1 MSGSIRVL
9 IADDHL
15 IVREGLRL
23 ILETAEEFELVG
35 EAADG
40 AEAVQL
46 AGQLK
51 PDVVLMDLQMPRL
64 DGLAAIQQIR
74 AQRPEIAVVIL
85 TTYNEDDRM
94 IRGLR
99 AGALGYLLKDTDRE
113 TLLNTI
119 RAAARGETLLKPEI
133 MTRVLARADSA
144 PLSTPTKTPSASGL
158 TEREL
163 QVLGLIV
170 LGAQNKEIAARLN
183 ITERTV
189 KAHLASIFNR
199 LGVSSR
205 TEAAAV
211 AIRRGLVEGMR
222 DGRTLGS

>member
-1 MSGSIRVL
+1 MEHKIRVV

-23 ILETAEEFELVG
+23 ILETAADIELIG

-40 AEAVQL
+40 AQAVEM
-46 AGQLK
+46 AGELK

-64 DGLAAIQQIR
+64 DGLAAIDRIR
-74 AQRPEIAVVIL
+74 AQQPEIAIVIL

-94 IRGLR
+94 VRGLR

-133 MTRVLARADSA
+133 VQRVLARARSAASA
-144 PLSTPTKTPSASGL
+144 PQRDLPGL
-158 TEREL
+158 TERER
-163 QVLGLIV
+163 QVLALIV
-170 LGAQNKEIAARLN
+170 RGAQNKEIAARLN

-199 LGVSSR
+199 LGVNSR

-211 AIRRGLVEGMR
+211 AVRNGIVDDPPEP
-222 DGRTLGS
+222 

>member
-1 MSGSIRVL
+1 MTKPIRVL

-15 IVREGLRL
+15 IVREGLQL
-23 ILETAEEFELVG
+23 ILETAEDFELVG

-40 AEAVQL
+40 AQAVQL
-46 AGQLK
+46 ANQLK
-51 PDVVLMDLQMPRL
+51 PDVILMDLQMPRV
-64 DGLAAIQQIR
+64 DGLTAIAQIR
-74 AQRPEIAVVIL
+74 AQQPDMAIVIL

-99 AGALGYLLKDTDRE
+99 AGARGYLLKDTDRE

-133 MTRVLARADSA
+133 MARVLAHADSVSV
-144 PLSTPTKTPSASGL
+144 PVSARMPVTAEL
-158 TEREL
+158 TERER
-163 QVLGLIV
+163 QVLRLV
-170 LGAQNKEIAARLN
+170 VRGAQNKEIASQLN

-199 LGVSSR
+199 LGVNSR

-211 AIRRGLVEGMR
+211 AMRLGLVPRE
-222 DGRTLGS
+222 